1 MKLKTLVLFALVFTL
16 FSFKKDAPKL
26 NGTWRLVTQEYVRNG
41 DRKMVIQDQQNGEQL
56 KTWSD
61 KYFMFVGKY
70 VNGMQL
76 QQSFGGGTYNLSGNV
91 YSEDIQYHS
100 TASLRGRTMTLYLEL
115 KGDTLLQIFP
125 TDANGYYDK
134 DNCNIEK
141 YIRAD

>member
-70 VNGMQL
+70 VNG
-76 QQSFGGGTYNLSGNV
+76 
-91 YSEDIQYHS
+91 I
-100 TASLRGRTMTLYLEL
+100 
-115 KGDTLLQIFP
+115 
-125 TDANGYYDK
+125 
-134 DNCNIEK
+134 
-141 YIRAD
+141 